1 MAVLIVAGAACAGD
15 DDNQPSASDAG
26 ASNASAVSNVV
37 VTRKD
42 IVSDSSGAMATDKT
56 LVNAWGLAFN
66 PIGAAWVSSA
76 EEGVSEVYDAKGKAV
91 IPAVTI
97 PAPAGSTSKSAPTG
111 QVFNAN
117 AAAFKGDSFIFATE
131 DGTIAGW
138 QPSAGKRALM
148 RVDNSSAGAIYKG
161 ITIADSNGRE
171 RLFAADFHGAKID
184 VFDSSY
190 KPIKTSEDFSDAKIP
205 SGFAPFNV
213 QELNGMLVVTLTNH
227 GCTAAEMTRTVLRW
241 KLAVLLDPKPRYP
254 VGAVKD
260 PSEFG
265 NIVKQ
270 GESYNLAESL
280 SLSGG
285 DVESIRR
292 GETHLWVYGYVAY
305 RDFQCVQD

>member
-1 MAVLIVAGAACAGD
+1 MSATRPVRAPAASAGPSAQPPSRSETEESEADEHLYLGDGHRMKISDALFIAFAGLLTLFTGFMWRSTYKLWREARAGVAIAKQSADAAAQSALAAQLNAEASAAAEQPRWIVADMRLLLD
-15 DDNQPSASDAG
+15 D
-26 ASNASAVSNVV
+26 
-37 VTRKD
+37 
-42 IVSDSSGAMATDKT
+42 M
-56 LVNAWGLAFN
+56 N
-66 PIGAAWVSSA
+66 PDTAQR
-76 EEGVSEVYDAKGKAV
+76 D
-91 IPAVTI
+91 
-97 PAPAGSTSKSAPTG
+97 
-111 QVFNAN
+111 
-117 AAAFKGDSFIFATE
+117 
-131 DGTIAGW
+131 
-138 QPSAGKRALM
+138 
-148 RVDNSSAGAIYKG
+148 
-161 ITIADSNGRE
+161 
-171 RLFAADFHGAKID
+171 
-184 VFDSSY
+184 
-190 KPIKTSEDFSDAKIP
+190 
-205 SGFAPFNV
+205 
-213 QELNGMLVVTLTNH
+213 GMLVVTLTNH